1 MSAPAP
7 SLGTPVQPPR
17 ERPIEKM
24 RGRWGMWLFIGTEG
38 MLFALLFFGYFY
50 LGGSQAK
57 WPPREDPTLKL
68 ALVLLAI
75 LLASSV
81 VLWWGER
88 GIKRG
93 SAATLRLGLVGTL
106 LLAAAFLYVQSIEYR
121 HHLQKLTPQ
130 TDAYG
135 SIFYTITGF
144 HLAHVIVGVLMLLF
158 VLARAMAGHFDG
170 ERHLA
175 VQLAALY
182 WHFVDVVWLLVV
194 AILYVS
200 PRLYP

>member
-175 VQLAALY
+175 VQNAALY